1 MRLPR
6 PDSLRGLII
15 LGTLLVAVPLCT
27 VLGHSMLQLRALSQR
42 STALIAHTANATS
55 QSDELARASANLE
68 RLARL
73 RQALGDPSLDEGFFE
88 NVARALQAIDT
99 LITMDVSQT
108 LADCKAARAQ
118 VVALRDAY
126 QEAIKR
132 QAKAGD
138 PVLQAAIDKNDDLQ
152 QPVIRINQKLAQR
165 TAATLEELQGSTAQ
179 TESRLFQE
187 LSVLL
192 PVTLILVV
200 AFLLAVSRPL
210 RRIDRAIEALGR
222 GRYDSPISIR
232 GPTDLVKLGQQLEWL
247 RLRLIEVAEAKN
259 RFLRHMSHELK
270 TPLASIREG
279 TELLLEG
286 AVGPVGTEQREVIGI
301 LRDNGIQ
308 LQRHIENMLSYSA
321 WEARTVG
328 LDLEEFPIRELV
340 RTVIDAHRMTLLA
353 HRLRLSVE
361 VGDFKVTA
369 DRAKL
374 RLILDNLIS
383 NAVKYTPH
391 DGSIRVNAASDGTGL
406 VVDVIDSG
414 PGIAPEDRAHL
425 FEAFYT
431 GRSQATGPLRGTG
444 IGLSVVLEFTEAHG
458 GTIILIDREGGGAH
472 FRLRLPAYPRPVR
485 RPVPAPHE

>member
-1 MRLPR
+1 MRVPR

-15 LGTLLVAVPLCT
+15 LGTLLVAAPLCT
-27 VLGHSMLQLRALSQR
+27 ALVHAMLQMRALSQR
-42 STALIAHTANATS
+42 STALIEHTAQATRS
-55 QSDELARASANLE
+55 VDELARAGSTLE
-68 RLARL
+68 RLVRL
-73 RQALGDPSLDEGFFE
+73 RQASGDAGYDDVFLDNANQTIEAFDSL
-88 NVARALQAIDT
+88 L
-99 LITMDVSQT
+99 TMGVEETVS
-108 LADCKAARAQ
+108 DCEAARSQ
-118 VVALRDAY
+118 VATLRDAY
-126 QEAIKR
+126 QEAVAR

-138 PVLQAAIDKNDDLQ
+138 LILQAAIEKSEDLS
-152 QPVIRINQKLAQR
+152 PTISRINRTITQR
-165 TAATLEELQGSTAQ
+165 TALSLQELQASTAQ
-179 TESRLFQE
+179 AESKLFQE

-192 PVTLILVV
+192 PVTIVLVV
-200 AFLLAVSRPL
+200 VFLLAVSRPL

-247 RLRLIEVAEAKN
+247 RQRLIEVAEAKN

-286 AVGPVGTEQREVIGI
+286 AVGPVGTDQREVIGI

-321 WEARTVG
+321 WESRTVG
-328 LDLEEFPIRELV
+328 LDLEEFPIRDLV

-485 RPVPAPHE
+485 RPIAALHE

>member
-1 MRLPR
+1 MRVPR

-15 LGTLLVAVPLCT
+15 LGTLLVAAPLCT
-27 VLGHSMLQLRALSQR
+27 VLAHSMLQLRALSQR
-42 STALIAHTANATS
+42 SSALIAHTAQATS
-55 QSDELARASANLE
+55 KSNELARVAEALQGTARV
-68 RLARL
+68 RLAS
-73 RQALGDPSLDEGFFE
+73 GDVTFDEVFFNNAGWTLEAFDSLASMG
-88 NVARALQAIDT
+88 
-99 LITMDVSQT
+99 MGQT
-108 LADCKAARAQ
+108 LADCKVARSKIA
-118 VVALRDAY
+118 ALRDAY
-126 QEAIKR
+126 QDAISHPGKT
-132 QAKAGD
+132 GD
-138 PVLQAAIDKNDDLQ
+138 AFLQAVIVKSDDFLLT
-152 QPVIRINQKLAQR
+152 VYCINQKLAQR
-165 TAATLEELQGSTAQ
+165 TTVSLEELQSSTAQ
-179 TESRLFQE
+179 TESKLFQE

-192 PVTLILVV
+192 PVTIVLVV
-200 AFLLAVSRPL
+200 VFLLAVTRPL

-247 RLRLIEVAEAKN
+247 RQRLIEVAEAKN

-286 AVGPVGTEQREVIGI
+286 AVGPVGTDQREVIGI

-321 WEARTVG
+321 WESRTVG
-328 LDLEEFPIRELV
+328 LDLEEFPIRDLV
-340 RTVIDAHRMTLLA
+340 RTVIDAHRLTLLA

-485 RPVPAPHE
+485 RPIAALHE

>member
-1 MRLPR
+1 
-6 PDSLRGLII
+6 
-15 LGTLLVAVPLCT
+15 LVAAPLCIA
-27 VLGHSMLQLRALSQR
+27 LAHSMLQMRAIFQR
-42 STALIAHTANATS
+42 SADLIDHTAKAM
-55 QSDELARASANLE
+55 QDVDELAESADLLEHAADLRLVYGDGTFDEGFQQNLQRAIKAIDSLYSSEFDQTRADVAAVRLRVLSIQNTYQDAITHQVKADDQTLQGA
-68 RLARL
+68 LARREDL
-73 RQALGDPSLDEGFFE
+73 RQA
-88 NVARALQAIDT
+88 
-99 LITMDVSQT
+99 MDRLKVN
-108 LADCKAARAQ
+108 LA
-118 VVALRDAY
+118 
-126 QEAIKR
+126 E
-132 QAKAGD
+132 
-138 PVLQAAIDKNDDLQ
+138 
-152 QPVIRINQKLAQR
+152 R
-165 TAATLEELQGSTAQ
+165 TAASLKQLQMSTASAE
-179 TESRLFQE
+179 TNLFRE
-187 LSVLL
+187 LSILL
-192 PVTLILVV
+192 PVTAVLAVV
-200 AFLLAVSRPL
+200 FLLAVSRPL
-210 RRIDRAIEALGR
+210 RRIDRAIDALGR
-222 GRYDSPISIR
+222 GRYDAPISIR
-232 GPTDLVKLGQQLEWL
+232 GPTDLVKLGNQLEWL
-247 RLRLIEVAEAKN
+247 RQRLIEVAEAKN

-286 AVGPVGTEQREVIGI
+286 AVGPVGAEQREVIGI

-328 LDLEEFPIRELV
+328 LDLEEFPIRDLV
-340 RTVIDAHRMTLLA
+340 RTVIDAHRMTVLA

-383 NAVKYTPH
+383 NAVKYTPP
-391 DGSIRVNAASDGTGL
+391 DGSIRVNSASDGTGL
-406 VVDVIDSG
+406 LVDVIDSG

-431 GRSQATGPLRGTG
+431 GRSQANGALRGTG

-485 RPVPAPHE
+485 RQHSVAHA